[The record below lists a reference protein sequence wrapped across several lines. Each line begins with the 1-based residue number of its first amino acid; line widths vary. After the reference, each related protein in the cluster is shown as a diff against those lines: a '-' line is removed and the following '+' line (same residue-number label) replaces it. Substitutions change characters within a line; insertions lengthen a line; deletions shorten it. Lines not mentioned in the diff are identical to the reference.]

1 MCRIETNPG
10 VIYDLFINA
19 KDVPQNLPFTNYN
32 AFNRDTKCGIEVL
45 TSTRFYESSL
55 KLEFPIF
62 RECRE
67 DGTVEVTAA
76 EVAGPASTSRCPL
89 TS

>member
-45 TSTRFYESSL
+45 TKVPDFMKVL
-55 KLEFPIF
+55 
-62 RECRE
+62 
-67 DGTVEVTAA
+67 
-76 EVAGPASTSRCPL
+76 
-89 TS
+89 